1 MPGISACH
9 PYYCAANNAAGSAL
23 DPVMQH
29 STLSHF
35 ALSETP
41 KIASFFYTATKS
53 DGTEQGN
60 STCQSD
66 RYSNQYALSLAK
78 LGPKRLV
85 IASQDLNLAASR
97 SAEPK
102 FARPAAALL
111 CACVAP
117 SRPPSSAWRVRWL
130 HFQRRTVLRIV
141 EISCS
146 VPTIVGSDI
155 VSLGG
160 CREGNGGDIC
170 RSDGGKWKTPCLDR
184 GQAGWSCTRTE
195 MELIIS

>member
-111 CACVAP
+111 RMCRPVKTTLFRLAGALVTLPAP
-117 SRPPSSAWRVRWL
+117 Y
-130 HFQRRTVLRIV
+130 
-141 EISCS
+141 
-146 VPTIVGSDI
+146 
-155 VSLGG
+155 
-160 CREGNGGDIC
+160 
-170 RSDGGKWKTPCLDR
+170 
-184 GQAGWSCTRTE
+184 RTE
-195 MELIIS
+195 DCRDQLLSAHHSRI

>member
-1 MPGISACH
+1 MPIGRHTPIMPGISACH
-9 PYYCAANNAAGSAL
+9 PYYFAANNAAGSAL

-78 LGPKRLV
+78 LTCHRQPRSESSSIQICRTKVCSPGSCVVAHVSPR
-85 IASQDLNLAASR
+85 QDHPL
-97 SAEPK
+97 P
-102 FARPAAALL
+102 
-111 CACVAP
+111 
-117 SRPPSSAWRVRWL
+117 
-130 HFQRRTVLRIV
+130 
-141 EISCS
+141 
-146 VPTIVGSDI
+146 
-155 VSLGG
+155 LGG
-160 CREGNGGDIC
+160 CVGYT
-170 RSDGGKWKTPCLDR
+170 SSAVPY
-184 GQAGWSCTRTE
+184 
-195 MELIIS
+195 